1 MNTPSRVLISGA
13 SGLIGTA
20 LVRAFTAN
28 RLAPDQVSVVRLVR
42 KPTSESEQEIC
53 WSPLSPQ
60 AIADP
65 SELEDFDVV
74 IHLSGANIAAHR
86 WTPAYKREIVESRVQ
101 TTQALSL
108 LLGGLKHPPQ
118 AFLCSSATGIYG
130 NRGDEILPENST
142 PGSGFLAES
151 CMAWEAAADPA
162 RAAGIRVVH
171 LRFGVVFSAQGGA
184 LAKMLPLFRL
194 GLAGRLGSGHQWMS
208 WISLPDVVNAVSYI
222 LTTPELT
229 GAINMVSPIP
239 VTNAEFTRTLARA
252 VHRPAILPAPAFALR
267 AALGE
272 FADEAPLASTRAVP
286 GQLMQA
292 GYRFQH
298 EQLASALEAL
308 LQK

>member
-13 SGLIGTA
+13 SGLIGTS

-28 RLAPDQVSVVRLVR
+28 RIAPDQVSVVRLVR
-42 KPTSESEQEIC
+42 KPTSENRQEIC

-60 AIADP
+60 AIADL

-74 IHLSGANIAAHR
+74 IHLSGANLAAHR

-108 LLGGLKHPPQ
+108 LLAGLKHPPQ

-130 NRGDEILPENST
+130 NRGDEILTENST

-151 CMAWEAAADPA
+151 CMAWEAAADSA

-208 WISLPDVVNAVSYI
+208 WISLPDVVNVVSYI

-272 FADEAPLASTRAVP
+272 FADEALLASTRAVP
-286 GQLMQA
+286 GQLMQV

-298 EQLASALEAL
+298 EQLASAFESL
-308 LQK
+308 LGK